1 MALGLLHLNGISW
14 SVFRLGETAWLLQP
28 KVSEKILEHVHSTS
42 DLLEQSKIDGLQD
55 IIPAYDSITLIYDSQ
70 FKYDPDM
77 LSDISSSTEQHLS
90 REKNIFEINVCYE
103 LGIDWNEVEVKTGLS
118 KEEVISIHSTQ
129 NYTLAMMGFMPG
141 FIFLDGLDQ
150 RIAVSRKEKPRIKVP
165 SGSVGIGG
173 NQTGIYSL
181 ESPGGWQIIGRT
193 TESFFDINK
202 TPPTEL
208 KAGDRIR
215 FKPISKEE
223 FDKMVAKNG

>member
-1 MALGLLHLNGISW
+1 MESGSLHLNGISW

-28 KVSEKILEHVHSTS
+28 KLSENVLEHIYSTS
-42 DLLEQSKIDGLQD
+42 DLLERSKIDGLQD

-70 FKYDPDM
+70 FKYDAGK
-77 LSDISSSTEQHLS
+77 ISEISPSREPHLS
-90 REKNIFEINVCYE
+90 TEKNIFEINVCYE
-103 LGIDWNEVEVKTGLS
+103 LGMDWNEVEVKTGLS

-141 FIFLDGLDQ
+141 FIFLEGLDD

-193 TESFFDINK
+193 TESFFDVKK
-202 TPPTEL
+202 TLPTKL

-223 FDKMVAKNG
+223 FDKVVAKNG

>member
-1 MALGLLHLNGISW
+1 MASGSLHLNGISW
-14 SVFRLGETAWLLQP
+14 SVIRLGETAWLLQP
-28 KVSEKILEHVHSTS
+28 KLSENVLEHIHSTS

-70 FKYDPDM
+70 LKYDPGK
-77 LSDISSSTEQHLS
+77 ISEISPSREPHLS

-103 LGIDWNEVEVKTGLS
+103 LGMDWNEVEVKTGLS
-118 KEEVISIHSTQ
+118 KEEVISIHSTR

-141 FIFLDGLDQ
+141 FIFLEGLDD
-150 RIAVSRKEKPRIKVP
+150 RITVSRKENPRTKLP

-193 TESFFDINK
+193 TESFFDVNK
-202 TPPTEL
+202 TPPTKL
-208 KAGDRIR
+208 KAGDKIR
-215 FKPISKEE
+215 FKPISKDE
-223 FDKMVAKNG
+223 FDKVVAKNG